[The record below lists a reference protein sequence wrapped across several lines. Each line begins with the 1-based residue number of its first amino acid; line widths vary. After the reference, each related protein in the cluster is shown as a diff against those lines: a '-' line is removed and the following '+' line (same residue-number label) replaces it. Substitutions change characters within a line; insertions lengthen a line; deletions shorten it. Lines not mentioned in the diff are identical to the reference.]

1 MRLISMASPS
11 GRAAAAAAMVEYLN
25 QSPTAYHAAAETC
38 RRLLAA
44 GFTELSERQPW
55 SVKPGGRYFFT
66 RNASTVVA
74 FAVGGAVKPGA
85 GFVVVG
91 AHTDS
96 PCLKLKPVSKAGVKV
111 RTCERCVANRLASAE
126 APTTRPE
133 RLTLPCLP
141 QSGFCSV
148 GVEPYGGG
156 IWATWFDRDLGFAGR
171 VLVRNSDGTLSH
183 RLVDVR
189 RPVMRIPSLA
199 IHLNR
204 EVNSEGFKVNA
215 QNHLVRRQWGTPCA
229 RQCLRRRS
237 SDDGVGPLTGGIS
250 AHGAVMRAAVA
261 SHAASNLT
269 SPLPPA
275 AHHRHRRQSRAA
287 VPQAGGARRKRGGGA
302 PPPGAAPRHG
312 HRPGLRPGRHCRL

>member
-1 MRLISMASPS
+1 MASPAE
-11 GRAAAAAAMVEYLN
+11 RAAAAASLVEYLN
-25 QSPTAYHAAAETC
+25 QSQTAYHAAAETS

-55 SVKPGGRYFFT
+55 DVKPGGRYFFT
-66 RNASTVVA
+66 RNSSTIVA
-74 FAVGGAVKPGA
+74 FAVGGTVKPGA

-111 RTCERCVANRLASAE
+111 RTCGAHAWLEAATRARLLLSNSH
-126 APTTRPE
+126 
-133 RLTLPCLP
+133 LP

-171 VLVRNSDGTLSH
+171 VLVRLSDGTLAH

-189 RPVMRIPSLA
+189 RPVLRIPSLA

-204 EVNSEGFKVNA
+204 EVNSDGFKVNV
-215 QNHLVRRQWGTPCA
+215 QNHLVRRACA
-229 RQCLRRRS
+229 
-237 SDDGVGPLTGGIS
+237 
-250 AHGAVMRAAVA
+250 AARCA
-261 SHAASNLT
+261 L
-269 SPLPPA
+269 
-275 AHHRHRRQSRAA
+275 
-287 VPQAGGARRKRGGGA
+287 GRG
-302 PPPGAAPRHG
+302 
-312 HRPGLRPGRHCRL
+312 